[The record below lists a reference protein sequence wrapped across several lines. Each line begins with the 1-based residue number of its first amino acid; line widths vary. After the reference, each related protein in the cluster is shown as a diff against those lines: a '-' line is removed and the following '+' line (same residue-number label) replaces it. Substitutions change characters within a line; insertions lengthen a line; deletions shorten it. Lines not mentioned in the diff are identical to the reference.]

1 MIVRKT
7 YNHSIPAQKA
17 QWLRDR
23 HPNINSTE
31 LGALFNISKFAT
43 EFTLYH
49 DKRQTEPAWM
59 DDNDR
64 MRAGRFLEPSIAEFA
79 ANELGV
85 QCMPFD
91 EYYYDPAIR
100 QGTSFDFMIIAA
112 SDHKL
117 NGAILEIKNVDQYI
131 FRSDE
136 SEWTDSCL
144 PGYIEAQVQHQM
156 KLSQI
161 KHTVVAVLVGGND
174 LKFYQREFDPVIAR
188 NIDIVVKRFW
198 HRVDNNDEPTPDYA
212 RDSDYILAMNKITC
226 EGVYDATSNYEFEAW
241 CRQYAYLRKSTLNNQ
256 QTMKEIKAKIT
267 MKIGSNAH
275 ALVDNW
281 HLSYKKNKNGI
292 RSFRL
297 TQAKEA
303 PDDRHEDTHL
313 Q

>member
-7 YNHSIPAQKA
+7 YNHSIPSQKA

-31 LGALFNISKFAT
+31 LGALFNISKYAT

-49 DKRQTEPAWM
+49 DKRQSSPPWL
-59 DDNDR
+59 DDTDR

-85 QCMPFD
+85 QCIAFD
-91 EYYYDPAIR
+91 EYYYDPEIR
-100 QGTSFDFMIIAA
+100 QGTSFDFMIIAE

-136 SEWTDSCL
+136 SEWTDSCM

-161 KHTVVAVLVGGND
+161 NHTVVAALIGGND
-174 LKFYQREFDPVIAR
+174 LKFYQREFDPKIAK

-198 HRVDNNDEPTPDYA
+198 QRVDNDDEPSPNYA
-212 RDSDYILAMNKITC
+212 RDSDYILSMNKVLE
-226 EGVYDATSNYEFEAW
+226 EGVYDASGDGEFEEW
-241 CRQYAYLRKSTLNNQ
+241 CHTYHHLRKFSKEYDQ
-256 QTMKEIKAKIT
+256 RMKEIKAKIT
-267 MKIGSNAH
+267 MTIGGNPH
-275 ALVDNW
+275 VIVDNW
-281 HLSYKKNKNGI
+281 RLSFKANKNGV

-297 TQAKEA
+297 SKAKEA
-303 PDDRHEDTHL
+303 LENE
-313 Q
+313 

>member
-7 YNHSIPAQKA
+7 YNHSIPAQKN

-49 DKRQTEPAWM
+49 DKRQPEPPFF

-64 MRAGRFLEPSIAEFA
+64 MRAGRYLEPSIAEFA

-85 QCMPFD
+85 QCIPFD
-91 EYYYDPAIR
+91 EYYYDPDIR
-100 QGTSFDFMIIAA
+100 QGTSFDFMILAA
-112 SDHKL
+112 MDHKL

-131 FRSDE
+131 WRSDE
-136 SEWTDSCL
+136 SEWTDSCM
-144 PGYIEAQVQHQM
+144 PGHIEAQVQHQM

-161 KHTVVAVLVGGND
+161 KRAVVAVLVGGND
-174 LKFYQREFDPVIAR
+174 LKFYQREFDPDIAN

-198 HRVDNNDEPTPDYA
+198 HRVDNDLEPNPNWA
-212 RDSDYILAMNKITC
+212 RDSDYILSMNQITDD
-226 EGVYDATSNYEFEAW
+226 GVYDANQNFEFESW
-241 CRQYAYLRKSTLNNQ
+241 VIKYAALRKRNLDNAQ
-256 QTMKEIKAKIT
+256 QLKELKAMMTKA
-267 MKIGSNAH
+267 IGKNSNVI
-275 ALVDNW
+275 LENW
-281 HLSYKKNKNGI
+281 HISYRANKNKI
-292 RSFRL
+292 RTFRL
-297 TQAKEA
+297 TRAKEA
-303 PDDRHEDTHL
+303 INE